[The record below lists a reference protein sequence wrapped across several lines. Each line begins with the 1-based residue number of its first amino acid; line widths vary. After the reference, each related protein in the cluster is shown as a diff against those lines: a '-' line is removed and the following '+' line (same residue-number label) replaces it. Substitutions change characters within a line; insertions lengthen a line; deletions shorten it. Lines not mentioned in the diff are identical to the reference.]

1 MTATKTRKKQQTE
14 AIRYAIKQQLDKQ
27 RSERE
32 SFQLTT
38 IPITQQAS
46 HAPGL
51 DHTGEDHEAED
62 EGDMGRI
69 TAHMHAAHS
78 LFPSVLCS
86 SVMQIV
92 ACLDDAAV
100 SSDGHAVY
108 AVAYQVSAYV
118 PAY

>member
-14 AIRYAIKQQLDKQ
+14 AIRYAIKQQEDKQ

-62 EGDMGRI
+62 EEMGRI
-69 TAHMHAAHS
+69 QAHLHAAHS

-108 AVAYQVSAYV
+108 AIAYQVSIS
-118 PAY
+118 